1 MKIFITAEI
10 EKEDFKEQGQ
20 RAKYKILPD

>member
-1 MKIFITAEI
+1 MKKFITAEI